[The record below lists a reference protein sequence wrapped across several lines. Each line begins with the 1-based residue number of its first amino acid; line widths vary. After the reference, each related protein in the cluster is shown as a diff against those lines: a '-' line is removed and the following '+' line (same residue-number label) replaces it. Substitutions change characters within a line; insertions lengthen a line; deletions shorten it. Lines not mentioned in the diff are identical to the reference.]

1 MIPPF
6 DATGK
11 LPAGIHAVGWPE
23 FAAHFGFSDR
33 RRRLLGGL
41 EAALRSLSDAGC
53 TLAYV
58 DGSFVTAK
66 KEPGD
71 FDACWGVAGVDPD
84 RLDPVL
90 LDFSDGR
97 AAQKVRYGGELFPA
111 ELPEG
116 LSGRTFLE
124 FFQADRDTGA
134 AKGIVSIAL
143 GDRGFSH
150 EAVTRQA
157 TGPEAIRPEAIRK
170 EER

>member
-11 LPAGIHAVGWPE
+11 LPAGIHAADWQQ
-23 FAAHFGFSDR
+23 FAARFGFSDR

-41 EAALRSLSDAGC
+41 ETALRSLRDAGC

-97 AAQKVRYGGELFPA
+97 ASQKAKYGGELFPA

-116 LSGRTFLE
+116 LSGRTFLS

-143 GDRGFSH
+143 GAQGFGR
-150 EAVTRQA
+150 EAATPQA
-157 TGPEAIRPEAIRK
+157 IRPQTMKPEAIK
-170 EER
+170 EEER

>member
-6 DATGK
+6 DAKGL
-11 LPAGIHAVGWPE
+11 LPAGIHAADWPE
-23 FAAHFGFSDR
+23 FAARFGFSDR

-41 EAALRSLSDAGC
+41 EAALRSLRDAGC
-53 TLAYV
+53 TLAYM

-97 AAQKVRYGGELFPA
+97 AAQKARYGGELFPA

-124 FFQADRDTGA
+124 FFQTDRDTGV
-134 AKGIVSIAL
+134 AKGIVSIDLSAQ
-143 GDRGFSH
+143 DFTQ
-150 EAVTRQA
+150 EETRPGVISSEIVA
-157 TGPEAIRPEAIRK
+157 SEDIR
-170 EER
+170 EEEP